1 MPRKSAAVKPDTE
14 LAPSGHNSQVTDDA
28 LIAENNKLEDEIKAG
43 TAKLN
48 EWAAPKKARIEEI
61 EGELR
66 KRLTERGSDS
76 TRTDSGTAY
85 FSHLMNT
92 KIEDQAALFDFIAE
106 HWEEV
111 GDEAKLNI
119 KIDAVKQHM
128 EQNDGRPPPGMSV
141 SYFTRLNIKRS

>member
-1 MPRKSAAVKPDTE
+1 MARKATKPVE
-14 LAPSGHNSQVTDDA
+14 PGIGHNSEVTDDS

-48 EWAAPKKARIEEI
+48 EWAAPKKSRIDEI

-66 KRLTERGSDS
+66 RRLTERGSDS

-92 KIEDQAALFDFIAE
+92 KIEDQAALFDYVAE
-106 HWEEV
+106 HWEAV
-111 GDEAKLNI
+111 GADAKINV
-119 KIDAVKQHM
+119 KIEAVKNHM
-128 EQNDGRPPPGMSV
+128 EQNDGKPPPGMSI
-141 SYFTRLNIKRS
+141 SYYTRLNIKRS